1 MFYIFYSRL
10 FECETKINFYACREN
25 RWLRWLRW
33 LPTFANRMV
42 KPNVW

>member
-1 MFYIFYSRL
+1 MFYIFYSCL
-10 FECETKINFYACREN
+10 FGYEIKINFYACREN